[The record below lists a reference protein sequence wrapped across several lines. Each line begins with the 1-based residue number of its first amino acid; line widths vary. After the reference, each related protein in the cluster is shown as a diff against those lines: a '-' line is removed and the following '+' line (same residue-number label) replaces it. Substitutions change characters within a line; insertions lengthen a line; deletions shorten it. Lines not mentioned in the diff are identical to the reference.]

1 MGRGPSYPYVDL
13 ESGIG
18 LARKMYD
25 YTKRA
30 PAQLDAVV
38 SEAWKYSKAS
48 SSGQKVLAALKAYG
62 LIEDAPGTNGKSIRL
77 TQRAIRILLDDTDSG
92 ERHEEIVKAA
102 LAPKWYDFSWRTW
115 GKEMPASMRSNLLI
129 EHGFIDST
137 VEGFLKD
144 YKRTIS
150 FAGLLNDPNFGKIND
165 GTLDSSADPQ
175 PGDYVQWESRGVLR
189 MENAK
194 KLVKFSDDGKFAF
207 VEGSFTG
214 IPIGELIKAD
224 APIEEPKSPEKSLPP
239 LKTPARE
246 GNTMQM
252 DTLSLADGITL
263 QFQWPKTI
271 TQDAY
276 DDFLYQLEGFKR
288 RVGRSVQKE
297 KPSTQSDVV
306 HAGGEEGFEA
316 GE

>member
-13 ESGIG
+13 EAGIA
-18 LARKMYD
+18 LAQKTYD

-30 PAQLDAVV
+30 PAQLDSVV

-62 LIEDAPGTNGKSIRL
+62 LIEDAPGSNGKAIKL
-77 TQRAIRILLDDTDSG
+77 TQRAIRILLDDTNSG

-102 LAPKWYDFSWRTW
+102 LAPKWYDFCWRTW

-129 EHGFIDST
+129 EHGFVDST

-144 YKRTIS
+144 YKRTIA
-150 FAGLLNDPNFGKIND
+150 FAGLLNDTYFSNSDD
-165 GTLDSSADPQ
+165 GTPDSSPDPQ

-194 KLVKFSDDGKFAF
+194 RLVKFSDDGKFAF

-214 IPIGELIKAD
+214 IPVGELIKAD
-224 APIEEPKSPEKSLPP
+224 APIEEPKSPEKSFPP
-239 LKTPARE
+239 LKTSPRE
-246 GNTMQM
+246 DNAMQV

-288 RVGRSVQKE
+288 RVGRAVQKE
-297 KPSTQSDVV
+297 NPSTDNVV
-306 HAGGEEGFEA
+306 MHSPGEESEAGG
-316 GE
+316 